1 MITLIY
7 IKFLYI
13 LAVYGIDAPL
23 EDFFTNPVIVEL
35 LYQIVHIIK
44 NLY

>member
-1 MITLIY
+1 MSTII
-7 IKFLYI
+7 IQFLYI

-23 EDFFTNPVIVEL
+23 EDWFTNPVVVEF

-44 NLY
+44 SII